1 MTAASDRPRYS
12 VVVPFFNEEANA
24 PSLVAEIEAA
34 MDALG
39 EPWELLMVDDGSR
52 DGTESL
58 LAAAAARRPELRSL
72 RLPVN
77 RGQAAALD
85 AGLRRARGEILITLD
100 GDGQNDPADIPA
112 LLARLD
118 EADMVVGIRV
128 GRRDSW
134 LRRAMS
140 RLANAVRGRLL
151 ADGMRDSGCAL
162 KVFRAEVV
170 DCLLP
175 MRTLYSFMPAL
186 ARAGGFRL
194 AEVPVHHRPR
204 GGGRSSYG
212 LGAFLWRPT
221 LDLFG
226 VWWLR
231 HRTFARR
238 DVRVEERR
246 AERPSAGEPGA
257 PDATTAAA
265 TETGEH
271 EVR

>member
-1 MTAASDRPRYS
+1 MSAPSGVRPRFS
-12 VVVPFFNEEANA
+12 VVVPFFNEEENA
-24 PSLVAEIEAA
+24 PGLLAEIEAA

-39 EPWELLMVDDGSR
+39 EAWELLMVDDGSR
-52 DGTESL
+52 DGTGAQ
-58 LAAAAARRPELRSL
+58 LAAAAARRSELRHL

-118 EADMVVGIRV
+118 SADMVVGIRV

-140 RLANAVRGRLL
+140 RLANGVRGRLL

-170 DCLLP
+170 DTLLP

-186 ARAGGFRL
+186 ARAGGYRL
-194 AEVPVHHRPR
+194 AELPVRHRPR

-221 LDLFG
+221 LDLLG

-238 DVRVEERR
+238 GVEVQEMP
-246 AERPSAGEPGA
+246 RPSSP
-257 PDATTAAA
+257 PQ
-265 TETGEH
+265 
-271 EVR
+271 